1 MDVNV
6 YFRKREIN
14 KKCIL
19 TTLLGWNMHAKL
31 KILSFLISTAVYP
44 LLYYVIAQ
52 RIGSYAGYGGME
64 TAEDYPFT
72 FYCILFLSFAT
83 WFILSTAAAQWLLRG
98 GWIGFLALAAG
109 ILILQGTVV
118 GKDKRASRDPQ
129 PYTEYDSNG
138 NVQEQGNK
146 VVGPFQKWLDK
157 YQGILYLIPWI
168 IGFVVFKAFPFGQ
181 SLYYSFTDMNFFK
194 SGTQFVG
201 LANYITAFTTTKI
214 TKALLITFKY
224 AFITVPLKLV
234 FALFIAYI
242 LNFKIACVNLFRTV
256 YYIPSILGGSVAIAV
271 LWKAV
276 FSVDGLLNT
285 VLRAV
290 TFGLVQG
297 PEWLSDPSYALW
309 IICFLRIW
317 QFGSAMVLFLAALKG
332 VPADLYEAAT
342 IDGAGKWRQFF
353 SITVPMITP
362 IIFYN
367 LVTQICQA
375 FQEFNGPYII
385 TNGGPRGST
394 TLISLLVYNYAF
406 KSYDMGM
413 ASALAWIMFIIV
425 CILTII
431 AFTSQKKWVY
441 YSDER

>member
-1 MDVNV
+1 M
-6 YFRKREIN
+6 KES
-14 KKCIL
+14 K
-19 TTLLGWNMHAKL
+19 AP
-31 KILSFLISTAVYP
+31 AVG
-44 LLYYVIAQ
+44 
-52 RIGSYAGYGGME
+52 R
-64 TAEDYPFT
+64 T
-72 FYCILFLSFAT
+72 
-83 WFILSTAAAQWLLRG
+83 
-98 GWIGFLALAAG
+98 
-109 ILILQGTVV
+109 
-118 GKDKRASRDPQ
+118 
-129 PYTEYDSNG
+129 
-138 NVQEQGNK
+138 
-146 VVGPFQKWLDK
+146 PFQKWLDK
-157 YQGILYLIPWI
+157 YQGLFYLIPWI
-168 IGFVVFKAFPFGQ
+168 IGFVVFKAVPFGQ
-181 SLYYSFTDMNFFK
+181 SLYYSFTDMNFFAK
-194 SGTQFVG
+194 DVHFVG

-214 TKALLITFKY
+214 TKALIITFKY
-224 AFITVPLKLV
+224 AFITVPLKLI

-276 FSVDGLLNT
+276 FSKDGLLNT
-285 VLRAV
+285 VLRFV
-290 TFGLVQG
+290 SFGLFKG

-406 KSYDMGM
+406 NSYDMGM

>member
-1 MDVNV
+1 MKESNV
-6 YFRKREIN
+6 PVTGR
-14 KKCIL
+14 
-19 TTLLGWNMHAKL
+19 T
-31 KILSFLISTAVYP
+31 
-44 LLYYVIAQ
+44 
-52 RIGSYAGYGGME
+52 
-64 TAEDYPFT
+64 
-72 FYCILFLSFAT
+72 
-83 WFILSTAAAQWLLRG
+83 
-98 GWIGFLALAAG
+98 
-109 ILILQGTVV
+109 
-118 GKDKRASRDPQ
+118 
-129 PYTEYDSNG
+129 
-138 NVQEQGNK
+138 
-146 VVGPFQKWLDK
+146 PFQKWLDK

-194 SGTQFVG
+194 SGTTFVG
-201 LANYITAFTTTKI
+201 LQNYITAFTTTKI
-214 TKALLITFKY
+214 TKALIITFKY
-224 AFITVPLKLV
+224 AFITVPLKLI

-276 FSVDGLLNT
+276 FSKDGLLNT

-297 PEWLSDPSYALW
+297 PEWLSDPHYALW

-342 IDGAGKWRQFF
+342 IDGAGKWNQFF

-425 CILTII
+425 CVLTII